1 MGDITNNTPT
11 RKTKMIFT
19 NENELFTAVENEVNV
34 IGATYT
40 GEVEYGVV
48 LDEEGWGFT
57 VENGIITGYAQK

>member
-1 MGDITNNTPT
+1 MTNNEQ

-19 NENELFTAVENEVNV
+19 NEKELFTAEENGINV

-48 LDEEGWGFT
+48 LNWEGVGYE
-57 VENGIITGYAQK
+57 VENGIIVRATKGWG

>member
-1 MGDITNNTPT
+1 MTNNEQ

-19 NENELFTAVENEVNV
+19 NEKELFTAEENGINV

-48 LDEEGWGFT
+48 LNEEGFGYE
-57 VENGIITGYAQK
+57 VENGIIVRATKGWG

>member
-1 MGDITNNTPT
+1 MTNNEQ

-19 NENELFTAVENEVNV
+19 NEKELFTAVENEINV

-48 LDEEGWGFT
+48 RNWEGYGYE
-57 VENGIITGYAQK
+57 VENGIIVRVAKGWG

>member
-19 NENELFTAVENEVNV
+19 NENELFNAVDNDVNV

-40 GEVEYGVV
+40 GEVEHGVTESSPDTLKNNSRIFQDFV
-48 LDEEGWGFT
+48 
-57 VENGIITGYAQK
+57 